1 MSNVHSV
8 EPNGHFIT
16 DNIFFTPENCTRPY
30 FKRIQRNKGKT
41 PKSEPVAKDT
51 KAAKEAKNAVEI
63 PERATWIEN
72 VKIVDFAKYRGDP
85 LLFNQIAND
94 VFNMFATKKINPFV
108 SAKYSLVSDV
118 NKAMQYI
125 SRKKCLGK
133 VLVETKRN

>member
-1 MSNVHSV
+1 MSIVHSV

-16 DNIFFTPENCTRPY
+16 DNIFFTAENCTRPY
-30 FKRIQRNKGKT
+30 FKRIKRTKGKT
-41 PKSEPVAKDT
+41 PKSERVTKDA
-51 KAAKEAKNAVEI
+51 KAAKDAKNAVEI
-63 PERATWIEN
+63 PERPTWIEN
-72 VKIVDFAKYRGDP
+72 VKVVDFAKYRGDP

-108 SAKYSLVSDV
+108 SAKYSLVSEV